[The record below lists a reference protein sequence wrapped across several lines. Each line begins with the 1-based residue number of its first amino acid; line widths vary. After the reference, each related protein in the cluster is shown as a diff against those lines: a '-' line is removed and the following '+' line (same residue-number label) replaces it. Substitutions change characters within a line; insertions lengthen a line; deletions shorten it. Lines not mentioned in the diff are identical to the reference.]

1 MKIRDKYTCPL
12 ELIFDMIAGK
22 WKCIIIWR
30 LRLGKQSLAALNKG
44 IEGINQKMLLQHLNE
59 LIRLNDNT
67 IISIIWA

>member
-30 LRLGKQSLAALNKG
+30 LRLGKQSLAVFQSIGKKYLKAEGNV
-44 IEGINQKMLLQHLNE
+44 IEL
-59 LIRLNDNT
+59 
-67 IISIIWA
+67 